1 MKVIVAM
8 KKKKIKEMNMV
19 KLMAIIIMMKMV
31 IIKCINIIVMMVLNM
46 KVKMMVLNIIC
57 ISVIV
62 RLVSITPVMLN
73 LIDYPRLKLIEL
85 MIILLIINIK
95 YIEIIHLITL
105 LIINTNHYENKQTIV
120 VSCYHTD
127 DSSYH
132 TSIESRAN

>member
-1 MKVIVAM
+1 MMLKIIVN
-8 KKKKIKEMNMV
+8 K
-19 KLMAIIIMMKMV
+19 V

-105 LIINTNHYENKQTIV
+105 LTINTNHYENKQTIV
-120 VSCYHTD
+120 VSCNHTD
-127 DSSYH
+127 DASYH

>member
-1 MKVIVAM
+1 
-8 KKKKIKEMNMV
+8 MNMA
-19 KLMAIIIMMKMV
+19 KMMLKIIVNKV

-46 KVKMMVLNIIC
+46 KVKMMILNIIC

-95 YIEIIHLITL
+95 YFEIIHLITL
-105 LIINTNHYENKQTIV
+105 LTINTNHYENKQTIV

-127 DSSYH
+127 DASYH
-132 TSIESRAN
+132 TSIESRTN